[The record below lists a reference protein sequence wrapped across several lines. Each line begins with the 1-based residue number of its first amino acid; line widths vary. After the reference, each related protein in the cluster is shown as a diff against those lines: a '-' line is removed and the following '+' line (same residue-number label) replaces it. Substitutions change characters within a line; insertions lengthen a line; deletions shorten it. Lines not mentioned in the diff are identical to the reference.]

1 MNSDKL
7 KNRELFYTYDHEW
20 IDFQGSVAYIGIC
33 SFKLTGFKA
42 IQEIAFN
49 NSTGFK
55 KQGEVIATLRYNDY
69 VVEAH
74 MPVDG
79 NLVEINGT
87 LLSGG
92 GDEILQNPENSGW
105 IALIVPS
112 KPTERKDLLLS
123 EQYQQTNLSKF
134 V

>member
-1 MNSDKL
+1 
-7 KNRELFYTYDHEW
+7 
-20 IDFQGSVAYIGIC
+20 
-33 SFKLTGFKA
+33 
-42 IQEIAFN
+42 
-49 NSTGFK
+49 
-55 KQGEVIATLRYNDY
+55 
-69 VVEAH
+69 

-92 GDEILQNPENSGW
+92 GGVDLLQNPENRGW
-105 IALIVPS
+105 IALIFPS
-112 KPTERKDLLLS
+112 NPTKRKDLLLS